1 MSALLTTVSE
11 EGGEKAS
18 NVHVNH
24 TLQNKLRRWHA
35 ARIVLRGKHMTGN
48 HDLKTEYDFRI
59 MTIIS
64 VSCGC
69 ITNPKLNGFK
79 SYGIEICE
87 WLGHFSDPDWSHQ
100 AAAPLWSADRP
111 RADEELHYLLA

>member
-1 MSALLTTVSE
+1 M
-11 EGGEKAS
+11 GGGRVGEAS
-18 NVHVNH
+18 NGHVSH
-24 TLQNKLRRWHA
+24 TLLNKLRLWHA
-35 ARIVLRGKHMTGN
+35 ASTVLRGKHTTGN
-48 HDLKTEYDFRI
+48 HDLQTEYDFRI

-69 ITNPKLNGFK
+69 ITNPKLNDFK
-79 SYGIEICE
+79 SYGIESCE

-111 RADEELHYLLA
+111 RADEELHYLLP